1 MSNAELQIIR
11 NALVLFRASAKT
23 DYNRILENYG
33 ADNLLTKAAR
43 RYYKSSLE
51 ALSIAEKELD
61 GKVWDTIKEELEEV
75 NK

>member
-11 NALVLFRASAKT
+11 NALVLFWASAKT

-51 ALSIAEKELD
+51 SLSIAEKELD